1 MSTNLFLVIQV
12 VVKQQPLIISASA
25 LFLDCRKN
33 KSNEA
38 SFTLVCSCIWK
49 AAMSKQTIIFFFYI
63 YRYLNWLFLGLLMLS
78 SNIQIP
84 LRSYRTII
92 LAAVPRLAKVRLPS
106 QIGPRPCGTTKA
118 QVRSTQLHLLILMVK
133 IGAYNYFQATVQ
145 LKPWYTSKTLEQQYS
160 KVCLRQKWKRI
171 LSTWA
176 LGNRT
181 CTS

>member
-1 MSTNLFLVIQV
+1 M
-12 VVKQQPLIISASA
+12 KQRPLILSASS

-38 SFTLVCSCIWK
+38 CFTSMFMYLKSHCVQ
-49 AAMSKQTIIFFFYI
+49 ANNYFFFYI
-63 YRYLNWLFLGLLMLS
+63 YTYLNWLFLGLVMLS
-78 SNIQIP
+78 SNIQIT
-84 LRSYRTII
+84 LRSYRTIM
-92 LAAVPRLAKVRLPS
+92 LAAVPCLAKVRLPS

-145 LKPWYTSKTLEQQYS
+145 LKPWHTNKTLEQQYS

-171 LSTWA
+171 LLTWA
-176 LGNRT
+176 LWNRT